1 MRMNPSPKRMPS
13 RMKRRNLSSSSPSN
27 LPADASPGFVRHL
40 GARHQDGSGEQYR
53 ATSPR
58 WLSSGWS
65 AFAPSPP
72 AALPG
77 ALLAIIVL
85 SGTLLFSASPARAQK
100 DSQSD
105 LRAVRGVVID
115 KAENPV
121 VGAIVYLKNVRTLTV
136 KTYIS
141 DDSGQYRFSGLDPNV
156 DYEMHA
162 EHDDQTSAN
171 HTVSSF
177 DSRKDIVVSLK
188 VDKAKKKDER

>member
-1 MRMNPSPKRMPS
+1 MRTNPSPKRIPS

-27 LPADASPGFVRHL
+27 LPADASLGFVRHL
-40 GARHQDGSGEQYR
+40 SARQHGASGEQYR

-65 AFAPSPP
+65 GFAASPP

-77 ALLAIIVL
+77 TLLAIIVL
-85 SGTLLFSASPARAQK
+85 SGTLLFSASAARAQK

-188 VDKAKKKDER
+188 VDKPKKKDER

>member
-1 MRMNPSPKRMPS
+1 
-13 RMKRRNLSSSSPSN
+13 MKRRNRSSSPPAN
-27 LPADASPGFVRHL
+27 LPAGASLSFVRDLSARQL
-40 GARHQDGSGEQYR
+40 GAQLDAQLDKRGERYR

-58 WLSSGWS
+58 WLGSGS
-65 AFAPSPP
+65 PVFAPSP
-72 AALPG
+72 AA
-77 ALLAIIVL
+77 L
-85 SGTLLFSASPARAQK
+85 SGTLLAIVVLCGSMLFSASPALAQK
-100 DSQSD
+100 DSQNSD
-105 LRAVRGVVID
+105 LRAVRGVVVD

-188 VDKAKKKDER
+188 VDKAKKKDEK

>member
-1 MRMNPSPKRMPS
+1 
-13 RMKRRNLSSSSPSN
+13 MKRRNLSSSSPSN

-40 GARHQDGSGEQYR
+40 SARQHGAGEEQYR
-53 ATSPR
+53 ATSPPR
-58 WLSSGWS
+58 LGSGS
-65 AFAPSPP
+65 PVFAPSPP
-72 AALPG
+72 PALRG
-77 ALLAIIVL
+77 TLLAIVVL
-85 SGTLLFSASPARAQK
+85 CASLLFSAIPARAQK
-100 DSQSD
+100 DSQNSD
-105 LRAVRGVVID
+105 LRAVRGVVVD

-188 VDKAKKKDER
+188 VDKAKKKDEK

>member
-1 MRMNPSPKRMPS
+1 M
-13 RMKRRNLSSSSPSN
+13 
-27 LPADASPGFVRHL
+27 V
-40 GARHQDGSGEQYR
+40 
-53 ATSPR
+53 ATMIV
-58 WLSSGWS
+58 LC
-65 AFAPSPP
+65 
-72 AALPG
+72 G
-77 ALLAIIVL
+77 ALLL
-85 SGTLLFSASPARAQK
+85 SARPARAQK
-100 DSQSD
+100 DSQNSD

-115 KAENPV
+115 KAENPIN
-121 VGAIVYLKNVRTLTV
+121 GAIVYLKNVRTLTV

>member
-1 MRMNPSPKRMPS
+1 MDEVFLERMTWPDVEARI
-13 RMKRRNLSSSSPSN
+13 
-27 LPADASPGFVRHL
+27 AG
-40 GARHQDGSGEQYR
+40 GARR
-53 ATSPR
+53 AVIC
-58 WLSSGWS
+58 
-65 AFAPSPP
+65 
-72 AALPG
+72 AASM
-77 ALLAIIVL
+77 V
-85 SGTLLFSASPARAQK
+85 SYARAI
-100 DSQSD
+100 SHPHVSSTS
-105 LRAVRGVVID
+105 LILHNAIGVPTLI
-115 KAENPV
+115 
-121 VGAIVYLKNVRTLTV
+121 GAIVYLKNVRTLTV